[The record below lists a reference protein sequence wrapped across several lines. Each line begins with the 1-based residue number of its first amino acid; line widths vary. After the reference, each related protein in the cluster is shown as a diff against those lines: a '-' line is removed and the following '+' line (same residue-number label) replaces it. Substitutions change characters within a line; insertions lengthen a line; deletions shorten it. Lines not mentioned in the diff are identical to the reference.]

1 MTSFIRIPTSTPFK
15 FEGITY
21 VNFIFY
27 FSTVRYFNVHYAY
40 VVGTFTFAGKVINF
54 LKLRNFVSAGTA
66 LYGIPYHIPDYLRSG
81 LGSLKYVGICIHND
95 QHKYHMALRA
105 LHKYM
110 YEGNRHLVQQ
120 ARNKLCML

>member
-27 FSTVRYFNVHYAY
+27 FSTVRYFNVHY
-40 VVGTFTFAGKVINF
+40 VVGTFTFINF